1 MHEWEPI
8 TNWLSHYHISYFLIT
23 PVYLTKVLVEN
34 VILAYFIN
42 VLFLFFYLFF
52 QAMEITWRIVLS
64 SAVEMLTG
72 RLISMTGTWPYLR
85 SVFKVTVQCFR
96 ISRKYDL

>member
-8 TNWLSHYHISYFLIT
+8 TNWLSHYHTSYFLIT

-52 QAMEITWRIVLS
+52 QAMEITRRIVLS
-64 SAVEMLTG
+64 SAVQMLTG